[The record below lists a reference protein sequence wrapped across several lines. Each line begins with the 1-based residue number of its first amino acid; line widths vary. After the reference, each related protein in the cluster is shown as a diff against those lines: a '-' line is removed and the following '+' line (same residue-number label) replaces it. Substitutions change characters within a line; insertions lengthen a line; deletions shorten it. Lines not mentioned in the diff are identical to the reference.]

1 MITKQ
6 KHISDSKVTRHK
18 LVQWP
23 FYREMKKLQLVYYNV
38 FIKHST
44 KKKKPKLW
52 KNYLVQS
59 RQQWPLIFPYNKKK
73 KVIYLNFFL
82 FYF

>member
-38 FIKHST
+38 FIKYST
-44 KKKKPKLW
+44 KKKNLSYEK
-52 KNYLVQS
+52 
-59 RQQWPLIFPYNKKK
+59 I
-73 KVIYLNFFL
+73 I
-82 FYF
+82 